1 MKEIYKAERNWGDE
15 YLVFLA
21 PKYYTLKI
29 LKINSGH
36 KGGLQSHH
44 FKFEVGIILSGLM
57 KIRKGKN
64 HKDLKEKIFSRGD
77 FFVFEPGLI
86 HQEEAIKDTY
96 IFEISSP
103 HFNDRIRYDH
113 QENDENSLPST
124 TKDEVLELKNYIDL
138 KNILKFGFKKVEKH
152 EENFLESI
160 LKNSIV

>member
-77 FFVFEPGLI
+77 FFVFEPGLV
-86 HQEEAIKDTY
+86 HQEEAIKETY
-96 IFEISSP
+96 ILEISSP

-113 QENDENSLPST
+113 KSNDENSLPTT
-124 TKDEVLELKNYIDL
+124 TKEEVIELKNIDEL
-138 KNILKFGFKKVEKH
+138 KKISAFGFVKVES
-152 EENFLESI
+152 EEKNFLESL
-160 LKNSIV
+160 LKISLF